1 MTYTLANTAIS
12 GKLHQYIL
20 TSEISELRP
29 LRMIE
34 SSQATLLRF
43 VV

>member
-1 MTYTLANTAIS
+1 MTYTFANTAIS
-12 GKLHQYIL
+12 GMLHQYIL
-20 TSEISELRP
+20 TSEISEFRP
-29 LRMIE
+29 LTMIE